1 MPRKKGVYKWSTID
15 RVLSTFITFGGNIA
29 MARLLSPDD
38 FGLLAMV
45 GIFTAIAQNL
55 SSCGMSDG
63 LVRKPVPTRADY
75 STVFTFNLAAGVFFS
90 LLFLVL
96 AKPLASMFRQP
107 DLESIV
113 LAISFCFVFQCMS
126 FVQETRLRKHLE
138 MRQIAIVH
146 LSASATA
153 VGLGI
158 VLAAT
163 GFGYWGL
170 VSCRVF
176 VGFFLFLYYI
186 IATRWLP
193 KIGINRQSFKE
204 MFGYGVNL
212 MWAYLFN
219 QIGRNINASVLGRI
233 SPAQSGIFSQGQKME
248 EVPFTV
254 TESIFNWPFFAVLS
268 NEHDPE
274 QKKNLSHDMLRGL
287 SMLVVTIGT
296 LLMLLG
302 DPGFHLVFGEK
313 WDASIP
319 VFRILLIYGMAFTL
333 KGFFHT
339 IMKAHGKT
347 PQIRNIALFE
357 VVFQVALLIL
367 FYRRGILWIAA
378 TQSIASVVILFFL
391 SFYYCRLTGITFF
404 GMIKIAF
411 SLLPVPL
418 AAFTLTAVG
427 YWMWN
432 SAVGSLLSCLLTIGT
447 YCACAI
453 ALWEIFPNPFY
464 KKYRTTILARFR
476 TRSVIRQTAQHP
488 ESDDF
493 LGD

>member
-1 MPRKKGVYKWSTID
+1 MPATKGVYKWSTID
-15 RVLSTFITFGGNIA
+15 RVLNTFITFGGNIA
-29 MARLLSPDD
+29 LARLLSPDD

-63 LVRKPVPTRADY
+63 LVRKPDPTREDY
-75 STVFTFNLAAGVFFS
+75 STVFTFNLVAGVFFS
-90 LLFLVL
+90 LMFLIM
-96 AKPLASMFRQP
+96 AKPLASLFHQP

-138 MRQIAIVH
+138 MKRLAIVH
-146 LSASATA
+146 ISASVSA

-176 VGFFLFLYYI
+176 VGFFLFLYFV
-186 IATRWLP
+186 IATRWFP
-193 KIGINRQSFKE
+193 KIGLYRRSFKE
-204 MFGYGVNL
+204 MFSYGINL

-219 QIGRNINASVLGRI
+219 QIGRNINASVLGRF

-248 EVPFTV
+248 EVPFSV
-254 TESIFNWPFFAVLS
+254 TDSIFNWPFFAVLS
-268 NEHDPE
+268 NERDPGK
-274 QKKNLSHDMLRGL
+274 QKTLCHDMLRGL
-287 SMLVVTIGT
+287 SMLLVTMGT

-302 DPGFHLVFGEK
+302 EPGFHLVFGEK
-313 WDASIP
+313 WDASVP
-319 VFRILLIYGMAFTL
+319 VFRILLIFGMAFTI
-333 KGFFHT
+333 KGFFNT
-339 IMKAHGKT
+339 VMKAHGMT
-347 PQIRNIALFE
+347 PQIRNLSLIEVLF
-357 VVFQVALLIL
+357 QILLL
-367 FYRRGILWIAA
+367 LAFYKRGILWIAA
-378 TQSIASVVILFFL
+378 TQSVASVVMLFFL
-391 SFYYCRLTGITFF
+391 GRYYCRLTGITFF
-404 GMIKIAF
+404 AMVKISL

-418 AAFTLTAVG
+418 AAFTITAGG
-427 YWMWN
+427 YWIWN
-432 SAVGSLLSCLLTIGT
+432 SAVSSLVSCLLILAT
-447 YCACAI
+447 YSSCAI
-453 ALWEIFPNPFY
+453 LLWELFPNPFY
-464 KKYRTTILARFR
+464 KKYRTTILNRFR
-476 TRSVIRQTAQHP
+476 SRSVVRETARHP